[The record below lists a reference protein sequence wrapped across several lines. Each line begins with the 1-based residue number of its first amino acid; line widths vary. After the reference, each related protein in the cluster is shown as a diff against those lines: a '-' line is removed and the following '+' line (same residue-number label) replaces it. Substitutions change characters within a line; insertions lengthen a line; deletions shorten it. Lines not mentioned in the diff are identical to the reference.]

1 MFVTGTLPGTGVMNA
16 NGVMGNGTTDS
27 FYEAQNPVSFTLRAF
42 TDATNYPNI
51 YTDRTFSVTV
61 VVPCITGQ
69 AFKLSEITPE
79 IPADYT
85 VIGSVVPLTNSYDFN
100 AGVIEGQMPYKS
112 CNRDLTF
119 RIAWEGTT
127 LPNLAVGDSNNYLC
141 GISNYTGAMRLYY
154 GNIYGNIYGNEWL
167 GNGWLGWL
175 SGNQGVALNP
185 VAGRNELV
193 IEYSEDGSN
202 SFFSYWLNGVRI
214 DRITTFV
221 NFFNPTAWKTQI
233 GRYNSETFNSE
244 TFTGT
249 IYCTDLTTEALYG
262 NVATIPSFS
271 I

>member
-1 MFVTGTLPGTGVMNA
+1 VFNATNATSYMFVTGTLPGTGVMNA

-69 AFKLSEITPE
+69 VFKLSEITPE

-127 LPNLAVGDSNNYLC
+127 LPNLTVVDSYNYLC
-141 GISNYTGAMRLYY
+141 GIANHRLYY
-154 GNIYGNIYGNEWL
+154 GYIYRS
-167 GNGWLGWL
+167 GWL

-214 DRITTFV
+214 DRITTVV
-221 NFFNPTAWKTQI
+221 NFFNPTAWKTEI
-233 GRYNSETFNSE
+233 GRYDRE

-249 IYCTDLTTEALYG
+249 IYCADLTTSALYG
-262 NVATIPSFS
+262 DVATIPSFS